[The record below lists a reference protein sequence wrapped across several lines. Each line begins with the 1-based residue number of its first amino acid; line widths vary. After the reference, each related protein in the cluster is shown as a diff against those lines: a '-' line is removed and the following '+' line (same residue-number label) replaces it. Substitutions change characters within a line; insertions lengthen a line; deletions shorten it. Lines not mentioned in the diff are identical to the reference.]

1 MPVVLMFTFALIGCG
16 DADEDATAGITQ
28 PPGDG
33 GKADGFFDGLVA
45 GVEDLF
51 DGDEIPTDPDDLR
64 VWEGDVT
71 EDNIY
76 LLKPYHVINGRVN
89 IINRDSAAEVSLPNL
104 VEVNGQM
111 LIEQCDSL
119 ERIDLPQLRRVNGP
133 VRITWNPK
141 LNEIY
146 LPKLETVG
154 NGIDAE
160 DSFLEDAFVMRR
172 NVSLNDLDIGQ
183 LRHVTGSF
191 VIDGNGLNG
200 SVAFL
205 SEINVPQL
213 ETVGKTLLIKSL
225 PWTVELLLPQLRTV
239 GHDLEI
245 RSNDVLGSIK
255 LPRLETIGD
264 TFSVTYND
272 VAENILFPV
281 LTEIGGDWFIRN
293 NDDLTTILM
302 PELENAPGEVT
313 IDASI
318 NTCDLGSYTEA
329 YCY

>member
-51 DGDEIPTDPDDLR
+51 DGDEIPTDPADLR
-64 VWEGDVT
+64 VWNGDVT

-76 LLKPYHVINGRVN
+76 LLDPYHVINGRVN
-89 IINRDSAAEVSLPNL
+89 IINDDSVLEIRLPNL
-104 VEVNGQM
+104 IEVNGQM
-111 LIEQCDSL
+111 LIEQCDRL
-119 ERIDLPQLRRVNGP
+119 KMINLPRLRKVNGP
-133 VRITWNPK
+133 VGVTANPK
-141 LNEIY
+141 LIY
-146 LPKLETVG
+146 LDLPKLETVG
-154 NGIDAE
+154 NAINEGDPSV
-160 DSFLEDAFVMRR
+160 DDAFVVQN
-172 NVSLNDLDIGQ
+172 NVSLNHFELWS

-191 VIDGNGLNG
+191 MIERNGLDWRV
-200 SVAFL
+200 SFL
-205 SEINVPQL
+205 REIEAPKL
-213 ETVGKTLLIKSL
+213 ETIGKTLLIKSL
-225 PWTVELLLPQLRTV
+225 PRTVELLLPQLRTV
-239 GHDLEI
+239 GHGVEI
-245 RSNDVLGSIK
+245 RDNDDLRSIK
-255 LPRLETIGD
+255 FPRLETIGD
-264 TFSVTYND
+264 TFSMTDNED
-272 VAENILFPV
+272 VDDILFPV
-281 LTEIGGDWFIRN
+281 LTEIGGDWLIRN
-293 NDDLTTILM
+293 NDDLVTILM